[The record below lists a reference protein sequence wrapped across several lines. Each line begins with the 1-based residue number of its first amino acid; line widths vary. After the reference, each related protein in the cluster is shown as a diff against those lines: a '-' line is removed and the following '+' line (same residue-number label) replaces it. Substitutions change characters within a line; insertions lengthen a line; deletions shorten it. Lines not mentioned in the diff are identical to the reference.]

1 MEDFW
6 NFDNY
11 MADLQKEMD
20 RQMKQILE
28 QAAGSERPAAD
39 NRAGNSPNTTSET
52 STRPNPEAQI
62 AGPKPLERLRLH
74 DALEESSK
82 TRIGTFERIY
92 AEIFAPQTGRPIR
105 FGYEDLDFSP
115 LVTLLAGALETELN
129 RSIYRMIRNFA
140 RTSGEPNA
148 EIVYRGRTID
158 LSRQTQTLGCFPL
171 LMARFRKELDGFI
184 HHPEDFGRPFEK
196 IIAYRNRASHS
207 SDIDQ
212 REFLTFYEIYARLFN
227 RHIDELMEM
236 KSDARKYVFATP
248 SEPAF
253 DAEEQA
259 YIDSILGRE
268 QSEPTSEQVYEP
280 PRKPTEDQ
288 PSAQMPG
295 TENSVRRREGIIL
308 TNCASLAVKY
318 YGCINDT
325 ISVSSDGMP
334 VGVIDLIRNT
344 ILEYVGKC
352 RNYGVEY
359 HLLDLA
365 LENPLT
371 TAGDWRSCARLLSEF
386 VRRNGLS
393 TENRT
398 MALFIIGGDD
408 VIPMPRV
415 PNPCYDAND
424 AKQQKNITER
434 DLDADLLYA
443 YDFNDVTWQTGQV
456 PDLARLFSCQPRFVP
471 GRLPL
476 EEGFM
481 ESDFKTDIRGY
492 LERALLAFAQNGI
505 SLKKRPVI
513 TSCESSRNIAR
524 IMTDALPLEQLDPID
539 GYIENNMIIS
549 PLYELRKA
557 LPCPSGEPVDPS
569 AERCL
574 DAQMTAEMLL
584 FMLHGSPQPL
594 CAEYSGER
602 DASCHPVAFHSDQF
616 RLSRAQCVAAICCYG
631 ARFVGY
637 KRQYSPLLQAIYNQT
652 LLFMGACRSA
662 FGHFD
667 CHLQLDEIK
676 HPLSASELL
685 LRYYLTR
692 LLSGM
697 DAGEALLAAKTDYV
711 RFALRN
717 KTAEQPDILVTTIL
731 EFNLFGDPLLHVQP
745 LISHPK
751 NSPSEET
758 SASNRNFIFGPI
770 PRRSYTTLFNREHD
784 GNIPLSEKLRNLVD
798 HNFEEIHEFFTR
810 KLYETLEIPPSDL
823 HSIRRFESDGR
834 TEGYSFCYRKEEMN
848 LTLETRV
855 ETDSLGHISSVV
867 GSF

>member
-11 MADLQKEMD
+11 MAGLQKEMD
-20 RQMKQILE
+20 RQMKQMLE
-28 QAAGSERPAAD
+28 QAAGSERPAAADHGANAPDVSSEASTTPKSESRID
-39 NRAGNSPNTTSET
+39 NS
-52 STRPNPEAQI
+52 
-62 AGPKPLERLRLH
+62 KPLERLRLH

-129 RSIYRMIRNFA
+129 RSIYKKIRNFA

-171 LMARFRKELDGFI
+171 LMARFRKELEGCI

-196 IIAYRNRASHS
+196 IVAYRNRASHS

-212 REFLTFYEIYARLFN
+212 REFLAFYEIYARLFN
-227 RHIDELMEM
+227 SHIEELMAL
-236 KSDARKYVFATP
+236 KNDAKKYAFAMH
-248 SEPAF
+248 SEPEF

-268 QSEPTSEQVYEP
+268 QTKPTSGQEYEP
-280 PRKPTEDQ
+280 PRDPVEDQ
-288 PSAQMPG
+288 PAAQTSGNENG
-295 TENSVRRREGIIL
+295 TRRREGIIL
-308 TNCASLAVKY
+308 TNCARLAVKY
-318 YGCINDT
+318 YGCVNDT
-325 ISVSSDGMP
+325 ISVSSEGMP
-334 VGVIDLIRNT
+334 VGVVDLVRST
-344 ILEYVGKC
+344 ILEYIGKC
-352 RNYGVEY
+352 RNYGIGY

-365 LENPLT
+365 QENPLAS
-371 TAGDWRSCARLLSEF
+371 AGNWRDCARLLNEF

-415 PNPCYDAND
+415 PNPCHDAND
-424 AKQQKNITER
+424 AKQQKNITEQ

-443 YDFNDVTWQTGQV
+443 YDFNDMTWQSEQV
-456 PDLARLFSCQPRFVP
+456 PDLARLFSCRPRFVP

-481 ESDFKTDIRGY
+481 ETDFKTDIRGY
-492 LERALLAFAQNGI
+492 LERALQAFAQNGI

-513 TSCESSRNIAR
+513 TSCESSRNISR
-524 IMTDALPLEQLDPID
+524 IMTEALPLERLDPID
-539 GYIENNMIIS
+539 GYIENNIIVS

-557 LPCPSGEPVDPS
+557 VPGPSGEPVDPR
-569 AERCL
+569 AGRCL

-602 DASCHPVAFHSDQF
+602 DASYHPVAFQSDQF
-616 RLSRAQCVAAICCYG
+616 RLARARCVAAICCYG
-631 ARFVGY
+631 ARFIGY

-692 LLSGM
+692 LLAGL

-711 RFALRN
+711 RFALQN

-745 LISHPK
+745 LVSLPE
-751 NSPSEET
+751 NSPSELIP
-758 SASNRNFIFGPI
+758 ASDRDFIFGPM
-770 PRRSYTTLFNREHD
+770 PQRSYATLFHREHD
-784 GNIPLSEKLRNLVD
+784 GNSPLSEKLRNLVD
-798 HNFEEIHEFFTR
+798 RNFEEIHQFFTR
-810 KLYETLEIPPSDL
+810 KLYETLGIPPSDL
-823 HSIRRFESDGR
+823 HSIRRFGTDGK
-834 TEGYSFCYRKEEMN
+834 TDGYSFCYRKEEKN
-848 LTLETRV
+848 FTLETRV
-855 ETDSLGHISSVV
+855 ETDPQGNISSVV